1 MKRRVFLAGTVL
13 GPALLA
19 GCASLGVS
27 YSPVGT
33 GDLGVV
39 IQRAKGRLSIVNTS
53 TRQVL
58 GEVEGLGDLSH
69 ASVVF
74 SRDARFA
81 YVFGR
86 DGGLT
91 KVNILTRAIEARVM
105 QAGNSIGGAISADG
119 SLVVAQN
126 YKPGGIKVFD
136 ADTLELKLDLPARY
150 GQGELSRV
158 VGLVDLPN
166 RNFAYS
172 LFDADEIWVV
182 DCNDL
187 SKPKITKYQ
196 QIGRQPYD
204 ALVTP
209 NGRHYIAGLFGQ
221 DGLAMIDLWRDTPKV
236 QHILAGYGRGAE
248 PLPVYKMP
256 HLRGWAVAGNRA
268 YLPAIGRH
276 EVLVVNTET
285 WQEVG
290 RIPVAGQPVFVMA
303 RPDGRQVWVNFSVPD
318 YHKVQVIDTPSNKV
332 VATLMPGKAV
342 LHMEFTPRGES
353 VWISARDDNRVAVID
368 TQTLKTQATLNVDAP
383 SGIFFSSRAN
393 RVGF

>member
-1 MKRRVFLAGTVL
+1 MERRVFLAGAVI
-13 GPALLA
+13 GPAMLA
-19 GCASLGVS
+19 GCASVGVQ
-27 YSPVGT
+27 PAAVGT

-39 IQRAKGRLSIVNTS
+39 IQRAKGRLSIVNTT
-53 TRQVL
+53 TREL
-58 GEVEGLGDLSH
+58 IGEVEGLGDLSH

-119 SLVVAQN
+119 KLVVAQN
-126 YKPGGIKVFD
+126 YTPGGIKVFD
-136 ADTLELKLDLPARY
+136 AETLELKLDLPARY
-150 GQGELSRV
+150 GQGQLSRV

-166 RNFAYS
+166 RRFAYS

-187 SKPKITKYQ
+187 SNPKVTTFK

-221 DGLAMIDLWRDTPKV
+221 DGLAMIDLWSESPKV
-236 QHILAGYGRGAE
+236 QHILTGYGRGSQ

-256 HLRGWAVAGNRA
+256 HLRGWAVAGRRA

-276 EVLVVNTET
+276 EVLVVDTDT

-318 YHKVQVIDTPSNKV
+318 YNRVQVIDTQSNQV
-332 VATLMPGKAV
+332 VATLSPGKAV

-353 VWISARDDNRVAVID
+353 VWISARDDNRVVVID
-368 TQTLKTQATLNVDAP
+368 THTLKNQAVLSVDAP
-383 SGIFFSSRAN
+383 SGIFFTSRAN